1 MTIFSYIFISSYIKT
16 QTHTYKKRK
25 HRSLMGTSVKQKSH
39 VNIVLQHPIPQ
50 IQYLSRW
57 ISFYTIK
64 INWIDENTVIYS
76 VKRKVNDTQNG
87 LL

>member
-25 HRSLMGTSVKQKSH
+25 HRSLM
-39 VNIVLQHPIPQ
+39 IPQ

-64 INWIDENTVIYS
+64 LNWIDENTVIYS
-76 VKRKVNDTQNG
+76 VKRKVKDTQNG